1 VRTGNKTQVIVNQW
15 TSGYLSNKDPRV
27 HVGLGDHKIVD
38 ELKIQWPDGSEEVFE
53 KVKVN
58 QYLNVTKGKGYL

>member
-1 VRTGNKTQVIVNQW
+1 MDLLIGENPAWKKIRQYEIDTWIVN
-15 TSGYLSNKDPRV
+15 
-27 HVGLGDHKIVD
+27 